1 MGLLARLMHRLKNKN
16 LISGFRAAGIHP
28 LDRNQVLKHLPTSN
42 KKSEEINSLTIVQ

>member
-1 MGLLARLMHRLKNKN
+1 MGLARLMHRLKNKN